1 MSINK
6 NNYERFLLD
15 YLDGKL
21 DANEV
26 SEVLLFLEQHPD
38 IKAQFEGIAEVQLN
52 DSIANTVSFAYLK
65 KPEFNDVKS
74 QYADLLVA
82 EFEGDLSIAE
92 AALLAE
98 GVILYPEIKRERKL
112 FSQTQFVPDHTVI
125 YPHKQSL
132 KRGNVWVLYRNK
144 IIRVAAMF
152 LMVASLG
159 WYFLIPQSST
169 QMPIATIQTQSTQQ
183 SQLLQIQ
190 SAQKQLHAAKVIQHV
205 SSKKDKGEQKKE
217 KQLVIEKNIH
227 FGVINEVST
236 KEIRSAAVSIA
247 AQTNQLLAWIPYTQ
261 PQQFTNEEP
270 VFLNIRTLALNKLN
284 KQTRQLEEK
293 AVTALYAFNKA
304 AGVTV
309 EKNEMTGKVNKIEIA
324 GLDFEWLHSK

>member
-6 NNYERFLLD
+6 NNYERFLMD

-38 IKAQFEGIAEVQLN
+38 IKAQFEGIADVQLN
-52 DSIANTVSFAYLK
+52 DSIANTVSFAHLK

-74 QYADLLVA
+74 QYEDLLVA
-82 EFEGDLSIAE
+82 EFEGDLRDAE
-92 AALLAE
+92 AALLAK
-98 GVILYPEIKRERKL
+98 GVILYPEIKRERQL
-112 FSQTQFVPDHTVI
+112 FSQTQLVPDHTVI

-132 KRGNVWVLYRNK
+132 KRGNVWVLYRNT
-144 IIRVAAMF
+144 IIRVAAIL

-159 WYFLIPQSST
+159 WYFLIPQSTT
-169 QMPIATIQTQSTQQ
+169 QTPIATIQTQSTQQ
-183 SQLLQIQ
+183 SQLPQIQ
-190 SAQKQLHAAKVIQHV
+190 SAQKQLHAAKVIQHE
-205 SSKKDKGEQKKE
+205 SSKKYKREQKNE
-217 KQLVIEKNIH
+217 KQLVIEKNIY
-227 FGVINEVST
+227 FDVINEVSA
-236 KEIRSAAVSIA
+236 KEVRLAAVDIA
-247 AQTNQLLAWIPYTQ
+247 VETNRLLAWLPYTQ
-261 PQQFTNEEP
+261 PQQPTNDEQ
-270 VFLNIRTLALNKLN
+270 VFPNIRTLASNKLN

-324 GLDFEWLHSK
+324 GLDFEWSHSK